1 MIGTLRTEGR
11 HRHPVRVMLAADRR
25 PRILVL
31 SWHYPTAAAPLRG
44 LWVERMCNSASEEA
58 DVRVIVPTPW
68 VPPFVP
74 VESVARFRR
83 IPPQERRAGIEIYYP
98 RVAGSIEYH
107 THGFDARL
115 AVPRVLAF
123 ARRLHQEW
131 PFDVIHAHFIYPDG
145 VVASKIGRELGVPVM
160 TSEHAL
166 WQPWLV
172 AQPKI
177 GSQVAAAL
185 PGIQLVTA
193 VSDFLRQSV
202 DAYARGR
209 VATAVLP
216 IAVDDVVFSP
226 APRQRDPNELLYV
239 GLIRKVKRIDV
250 LLRALAEV
258 RRILPKL
265 HLRILSSNA
274 SRAYAADLR
283 EMPQLICSLGLEG
296 AVRVETG
303 VDPPAVAEAMRRC
316 AFVVISS
323 TRRETFCSVAAES
336 LACGTP
342 LIVTR
347 CGGPEEFVTAADGV
361 MVEPNDPAA
370 FAEGIIQ
377 AMRRRDIFDADGM
390 RSRIVNRF
398 GRIAWCQQA
407 MATYERVATYGSRSA
422 GDSRLPQT
430 SVIV

>member
-1 MIGTLRTEGR
+1 MTCD
-11 HRHPVRVMLAADRR
+11 HNPVRVMPTVDRR
-25 PRILVL
+25 LRILVL
-31 SWHYPTAAAPLRG
+31 SWNYPTAAAPLRG
-44 LWVERMCNSASEEA
+44 LWAERMCDSAAQQAE
-58 DVRVIVPTPW
+58 VRVIVPTPW

-83 IPPQERRAGIEIYYP
+83 IPPQEHRTGIEIYYP

-107 THGFDARL
+107 TQRFDARL
-115 AVPRVLAF
+115 AASRVLAF

-145 VVASKIGRELGVPVM
+145 VVASQIGRELGVPVM
-160 TSEHAL
+160 TSEHAFWL
-166 WQPWLV
+166 PWLV
-172 AQPKI
+172 DQPKV

-193 VSDFLRQSV
+193 VSDFLRQSI

-226 APRQRDPNELLYV
+226 APRPRDPDELLYV

-250 LLRALAEV
+250 LLHALAEA
-258 RRILPKL
+258 RRVLPKL

-274 SRAYAADLR
+274 FRAYDADRRQMRRLVS
-283 EMPQLICSLGLEG
+283 LLGLEG
-296 AVRVETG
+296 AVHIETG
-303 VDPPAVAEAMRRC
+303 ADPPAVAEAMRRC
-316 AFVVISS
+316 AFVVVSS
-323 TRRETFCSVAAES
+323 ARRETFCSVAAES

-342 LIVTR
+342 IIMTR

-361 MVEPNDPAA
+361 MVEPDDPAA
-370 FAEGIIQ
+370 FAQGIIR
-377 AMRRRDIFDADGM
+377 AVRRRDMFDADGM
-390 RSRIVNRF
+390 RNRIVNRF
-398 GRIAWCQQA
+398 GRVAWCEQA
-407 MATYERVATYGSRSA
+407 MTIYERVAAHGMETRK
-422 GDSRLPQT
+422 
-430 SVIV
+430 